1 MFEKMALNNNDRS
14 DDILRNVRELR
25 RLDSR

>member
-1 MFEKMALNNNDRS
+1 MFEKMALNNGERS

-25 RLDSR
+25 RLDAR

>member
-1 MFEKMALNNNDRS
+1 MFEKMTLNNNDRS